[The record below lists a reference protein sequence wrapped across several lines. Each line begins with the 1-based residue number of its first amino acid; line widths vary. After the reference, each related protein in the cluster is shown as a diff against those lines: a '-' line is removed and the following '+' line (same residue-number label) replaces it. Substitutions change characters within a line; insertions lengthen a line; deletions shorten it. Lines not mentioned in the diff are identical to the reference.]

1 MKYAREIKVGILATV
16 CLFLL
21 FFGFNFLKGV
31 NIFSPTNAYHG
42 TFAHLH
48 GLEEQAAVY
57 ILGHKVGQVDR
68 LHYDFTRDSA
78 FLVDISIRKDIALP
92 QGTTMALISDGM
104 LGGMAIELQL
114 PVKGLE
120 DERMRGLEDERMRG
134 LEDERMRGLEDEGMR
149 GLVIEKGSYLPTTY
163 VPGLIESLQGEL
175 LAHVDEA
182 VQEVDS
188 LVAALRTQ
196 VEGEHIKHSL
206 ENVDRISGDLTSV
219 SAKLKYMMKTQVP
232 AIVNNADTAI
242 ANLNVI
248 VADIKEADLKAT
260 VARVDKT
267 VDNVNGLVS
276 DVRSQDGTLGQLIYN
291 KSLYN
296 HIDATVISADS
307 LLTDLKAHPKRY
319 VHFSVFGKKDK

>member
-31 NIFSPTNAYHG
+31 NIFSPTNSYHG
-42 TFAHLH
+42 TFCHLH

-57 ILGHKVGQVDR
+57 IRGHKVGQVDR
-68 LHYDFTRDSA
+68 MHYDFTRDSA

-92 QGTTMALISDGM
+92 QGTKMALVSDGM
-104 LGGMAIELQL
+104 LGGMAIELQF
-114 PVKGLE
+114 PE
-120 DERMRGLEDERMRG
+120 SSSMTNDQSQM
-134 LEDERMRGLEDEGMR
+134 
-149 GLVIEKGSYLPTTY
+149 IEKGAFLNTTY
-163 VPGLIESLQGEL
+163 VPGLIESLQSEL

-196 VEGEHIKHSL
+196 VEGDHIKNSL

-219 SAKLKYMMKTQVP
+219 SSNLKHMMKTQVP
-232 AIVNNADTAI
+232 TIVNNADTAI

-248 VADIKEADLKAT
+248 VADIKQADLKAT
-260 VARVDKT
+260 VARVDNA
-267 VDNVNGLVS
+267 VDNVNELVS
-276 DVRSQDGTLGQLIYN
+276 DVRSQDGTIGQLIYN

-296 HIDATVISADS
+296 HIDATVVSADS
-307 LLTDLKAHPKRY
+307 LLVDLKAHPKRY
-319 VHFSVFGKKDK
+319 VHVSLFGKKDK

>member
-31 NIFSPTNAYHG
+31 NIFSPTNSYHG
-42 TFAHLH
+42 VFCHLH

-57 ILGHKVGQVDR
+57 IRGHKVGQVDR

-92 QGTTMALISDGM
+92 QGTKMALVSDGM
-104 LGGMAIELQL
+104 LGGMAIELQF
-114 PVKGLE
+114 PE
-120 DERMRGLEDERMRG
+120 SSSMTNDQSQM
-134 LEDERMRGLEDEGMR
+134 
-149 GLVIEKGSYLPTTY
+149 IEKGAFLNTTY
-163 VPGLIESLQGEL
+163 VPGLIESLQSEL

-196 VEGEHIKHSL
+196 VEGDHIKNSL
-206 ENVDRISGDLTSV
+206 ENVDRIFGDLTSV
-219 SAKLKYMMKTQVP
+219 SSNLKHMMKTQVP
-232 AIVNNADTAI
+232 TIVNNADTAI
-242 ANLNVI
+242 ANLNTI

-260 VARVDKT
+260 VARVDNA
-267 VDNVNGLVS
+267 VDNVNELVS
-276 DVRSQDGTLGQLIYN
+276 DVRSQDGTIGQLIYN

-296 HIDATVISADS
+296 HIDATVVSADS
-307 LLTDLKAHPKRY
+307 LLVDLKAHPKRY
-319 VHFSVFGKKDK
+319 VHFSLFGKKDK